1 MILFAGD
8 NAGVLFISSAPG
20 APNCIVA
27 QVMAVPSQRATA
39 AATAAKKPLGAG
51 GVSYYP
57 PVYAIRTKGNQSAP
71 VPGERGHIAWAR
83 IIAEPEPVIMID
95 MKPASRAL
103 GWQVSLVPYQSAS
116 VKSHR
121 TMKDRDREEQDI
133 LTLLASL

>member
-27 QVMAVPSQRATA
+27 QVMAVPSQMVTAVTTAT
-39 AATAAKKPLGAG
+39 KKQLGG
-51 GVSYYP
+51 GGFSYYP
-57 PVYAIRTKGNQSAP
+57 PVYAIRTNGNQSAP
-71 VPGERGHIAWAR
+71 IPGERGNIAWAR

-103 GWQVSLVPYQSAS
+103 GWQVALVPAQSA
-116 VKSHR
+116 VLKSHR
-121 TMKDRDREEQDI
+121 AVKNRDREDREI

>member
-27 QVMAVPSQRATA
+27 QVMAVPSQRETA
-39 AATAAKKPLGAG
+39 AATATKKPLGAG

-71 VPGERGHIAWAR
+71 VPGDRGHIAWAR
-83 IIAEPEPVIMID
+83 IIAEPEPVIVVD
-95 MKPASRAL
+95 MKPSTRSL
-103 GWQVSLVPYQSAS
+103 GWQVALVPYQSAS